1 MSIPT
6 IHRGIKKAK
15 SEYYTNLIKNSQ
27 GNSKEFWKALKQT
40 LSPSKLP
47 TNITSIL
54 AEGSLFTSPND
65 IATALNNFFAN
76 IGKKLADR
84 IIPISDNDDSISRVD
99 SIFSIQP
106 ISETFVTNAIK
117 QLKPNKAAGLD
128 KIDARLLR
136 DAVDVITPSLTA
148 LFNLSIQNKTFPT
161 LWKKAKVVPIY
172 KNDDEQGPSNY
183 RPISILPSLSKVYEK
198 AIYVQFNL
206 YLNEIN

>member
-1 MSIPT
+1 M
-6 IHRGIKKAK
+6 
-15 SEYYTNLIKNSQ
+15 
-27 GNSKEFWKALKQT
+27 KQT
-40 LSPSKLP
+40 LPPSKLP

-65 IATALNNFFAN
+65 IATALNNFFVN

-84 IIPISDNDDSISRVD
+84 IIPISVNDDSISRVD
-99 SIFSIQP
+99 SIFSIQT
-106 ISETFVTNAIK
+106 ISETFVTKAIK

-161 LWKKAKVVPIY
+161 LWKKAKFVPIY
-172 KNDDEQGPSNY
+172 KNDDNQDP
-183 RPISILPSLSKVYEK
+183 
-198 AIYVQFNL
+198 
-206 YLNEIN
+206 